1 MVLALLLGATLR
13 LTGIDAKSLWFDE
26 AYTVWLSEQPLDV
39 IWAVPTQPG
48 DDPHP
53 RGLKTFL
60 HAWIDV
66 FGRSELATRAPIALA
81 SILNLALLGLLAR
94 RLFGRTTALIAV
106 LLLAV
111 APLDIW
117 YAQEVRMYMWVTTF
131 GLLFAVLLT
140 VNHTLAWLG
149 LLLALAA
156 GLYIDIPMMPLAI
169 GLSALWLAQ
178 WWGSGRALRPLLLL
192 LAVWAGAWLLVWP
205 ISHYYTFTFSE
216 LNRIFVI
223 REARDALGLPAFTP
237 WQYALAL
244 AAIGVVIAVGAVVAQ
259 RLLRRPGFRRWAGP
273 IILIAF
279 ALITLATPLPR
290 LFGVKRVV
298 LTGWPYVILLV
309 AWLISTMPWPRGRR
323 VLGVLFTLS
332 LGASLVTLW
341 LVPKD
346 DWRSVAA
353 YISNSDGAAAAIW
366 FDPRWNRTAYLYY
379 DRDADAVTGTLEQ
392 LQALAGQEVWLVA
405 ERFPTSPIPSSPS
418 EAWLD
423 EHMTLVETVPFYRLE
438 VRRYRPPD

>member
-1 MVLALLLGATLR
+1 MLLGATMR

-60 HAWIDV
+60 HTWIDAL
-66 FGRSELATRAPIALA
+66 GRSELATRTPIAFA

-140 VNHTLAWLG
+140 VNHALAWLG
-149 LLLALAA
+149 LLVALAA
-156 GLYIDIPMMPLAI
+156 GLYIDIPMLPLAI
-169 GLSALWLAQ
+169 GLSALWLAR
-178 WWGSGRALRPLLLL
+178 WWGAGRALRSLLLL

-223 REARDALGLPAFTP
+223 REARDALDLPAFAP

-244 AAIGVVIAVGAVVAQ
+244 AAIGVLIAVGAAVGQ
-259 RLLRRPGFRRWAGP
+259 RLLRRPGFRRWAG
-273 IILIAF
+273 LIVLVAF

-309 AWLISTMPWPRGRR
+309 AWLIGTMEWQRGRR
-323 VLGVLFTLS
+323 VLAVLFTLS
-332 LGASLVTLW
+332 LGAGLATLW

-353 YISNSDGAAAAIW
+353 YISNSDGAGDAIW
-366 FDPRWNRTAYLYY
+366 FDPRWNRIAYLYY
-379 DRDADAVTGTLEQ
+379 DGEADLVTGTLDQ
-392 LQALAGQEVWLVA
+392 LQALAGQELWLIA
-405 ERFPTSPIPSSPS
+405 ERFPTSPLPSSPS